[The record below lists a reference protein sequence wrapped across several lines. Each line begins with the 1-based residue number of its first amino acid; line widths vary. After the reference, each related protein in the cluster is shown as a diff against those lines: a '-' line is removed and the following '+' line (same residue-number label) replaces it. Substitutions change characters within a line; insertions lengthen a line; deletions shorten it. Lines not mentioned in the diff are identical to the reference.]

1 VPESAPEFVC
11 TVYIA
16 APVERV
22 WNALVDSDVTRQ
34 YWGHENRSDWKPGS
48 RWEHVRIGPD
58 NVVDIAG
65 KVIEIDPPHRLVT
78 SWHAPDG
85 EGDSAR
91 TSQVTY
97 EITPMGEE
105 SKLVVTHSDL
115 NEPGMRAG
123 VSAGWPLVLSSLKSF
138 LESGKGLAALGRRI
152 KELND

>member
-1 VPESAPEFVC
+1 VPESAPEFVY

-123 VSAGWPLVLSSLKSF
+123 VSQGWPLVLSSLKSF
-138 LESGKGLAALGRRI
+138 LESGKGLAALDRRI